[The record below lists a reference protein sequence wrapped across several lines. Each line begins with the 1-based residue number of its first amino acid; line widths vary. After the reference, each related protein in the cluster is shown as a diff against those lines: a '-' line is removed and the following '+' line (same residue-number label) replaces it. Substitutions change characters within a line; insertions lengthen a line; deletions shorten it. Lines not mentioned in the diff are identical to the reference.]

1 MCIRDR
7 ARGLQQALLV
17 VDMPFLSYQTS
28 CYDALYNAGRLVK
41 EGGANAVKLEGGQA
55 VCPQIAAISQ
65 AGVPV
70 MAHLGLTPQAVN
82 ALGGYKVQGKTQAS
96 AQQLL
101 DDALAVQQAG
111 AFALLLECVPAP
123 LAQRITEKLTIP
135 TIGIGAGAGCDGQIL
150 VYQDLLAMSQGHTP
164 KFVKQYADLGQAMT
178 AAFQAYDQEVK
189 AGAFPDRCV

>member
-1 MCIRDR
+1 M
-7 ARGLQQALLV
+7 
-17 VDMPFLSYQTS
+17 
-28 CYDALYNAGRLVK
+28 
-41 EGGANAVKLEGGQA
+41 
-55 VCPQIAAISQ
+55 
-65 AGVPV
+65 
-70 MAHLGLTPQAVN
+70 
-82 ALGGYKVQGKTQAS
+82 
-96 AQQLL
+96 
-101 DDALAVQQAG
+101 AVQQAG